1 VTFYVAKSDC
11 CAMWPRVSYVRG
23 RCADLWL
30 MKSDLCGVVVGICL
44 GDRLDSFWYCSVGI
58 AKRFGI
64 PQNGVF
70 SVEWGFTN

>member
-1 VTFYVAKSDC
+1 MCEKS
-11 CAMWPRVSYVRG
+11 VVEE
-23 RCADLWL
+23 
-30 MKSDLCGVVVGICL
+30 SDLCGVVVGICL